1 MASDIFNNGDFFCG
15 VRKKPPQNLL
25 LNWRHSSNITKTLEK
40 NCHLISNQGQFRNW
54 RGFIQSDCAL
64 LFYLTAVKWTRFTS
78 QFQLFRLLVSGLFR
92 STTALTEWIVF
103 NPVQPP
109 CPTSSVQMQI
119 LSALHLPLS
128 ALHLSLALP
137 SPPPSFSTE
146 PQGNVPMQ
154 NHVRHSSRVQEI
166 SKSPQV
172 QEILKHFFCNKS
184 LQVQE
189 MLKSFFCNK
198 SPQVHPSSLSVFCCH
213 CHVRCKRH

>member
-119 LSALHLPLS
+119 LSALYLPLS
-128 ALHLSLALP
+128 ALHLSLALH
-137 SPPPSFSTE
+137 SPPSSFSTE

-184 LQVQE
+184 
-189 MLKSFFCNK
+189 
-198 SPQVHPSSLSVFCCH
+198 PQVHPSSLSVFCCH